1 MFWCPVA
8 PIEQEPEETVGHLH
22 SAGSSSLGR
31 QGIAAGRETHRYKY
45 GAGYRVDRPGAVKV
59 LGRPNAMGVWPAPL
73 NDVLRP

>member
-31 QGIAAGRETHRYKY
+31 QGIAAGRETLISIAKART
-45 GAGYRVDRPGAVKV
+45 V
-59 LGRPNAMGVWPAPL
+59 LGYEPASSWRDALAIPAGVVRDGAEL
-73 NDVLRP
+73 G